1 MKLSRNK
8 GFTLVEL
15 LVVIAIIGIL
25 IAMLFP
31 AIQQVREAA
40 RRSDC
45 SNRLRQIAVAA
56 HDYHDANDRLPAGF
70 LFSNQL
76 QNNSDTAA
84 EWWDH
89 QVTSSLGLIM
99 PFIELQSVYKL
110 TDLVSFDFRKDL
122 TEHLDGS
129 GNRLYGWA
137 GEIRNTVTLFQ
148 TKIPQYQCPSDEI
161 QVHAPNMVII
171 VFTLPY
177 ADNTN
182 HDDHQFWGYG
192 PGTYDFG
199 LTNYMSCGGA
209 HCGGN
214 HPGAER
220 GRFNGVMSTRPKVA
234 LEVVSNQD
242 GTSKTVMHGENV
254 GQIVNGQRSWGFF
267 WYWGGMCAGRGF
279 VPWGEEAGYHQ
290 MYYQQISYFG
300 DGTWAYP
307 GGFGSMHP
315 SGLNFSYADAS
326 VHKINRSIDQLTW
339 YQLCGRNDGGTPVI
353 EY

>member
-1 MKLSRNK
+1 MKLSRK

-70 LFSNQL
+70 LFSNAL
-76 QNNSDTAA
+76 QNDSATSS
-84 EWWDH
+84 EWYDH

-122 TEHLDGS
+122 TEHLDGN

-137 GEIRNTVTLFQ
+137 GEIRNTVALFQ

-161 QVHAPNMVII
+161 QVHAPNMTII

-177 ADNTN
+177 ADNVN

-192 PGTYDFG
+192 AGTYDFG

-242 GTSKTVMHGENV
+242 GTSKTVMHGENI
-254 GQIVNGQRSWGFF
+254 GQVVNGQRSWGFF

-290 MYYQQISYFG
+290 MYYQQVSYFG

>member
-1 MKLSRNK
+1 MKLTQRK

-70 LFSNQL
+70 LAYNALPDGSSVGAL
-76 QNNSDTAA
+76 YV
-84 EWWDH
+84 DH
-89 QVTSSLGLIM
+89 QLTSSLGLIM

-110 TDLVSFDFRKDL
+110 TDLVAFDFRKDL
-122 TEHLDGS
+122 SEHLDAN
-129 GNRLYGWA
+129 GNRLYSWA
-137 GEIRNTVTLFQ
+137 GQLRNTVTMFT
-148 TKIPQYQCPSDEI
+148 TKVPQYQCPSDEI
-161 QVHAPNMVII
+161 QVHAPNMTV
-171 VFTLPY
+171 VFALPF
-177 ADNTN
+177 ADSPT
-182 HDDHQFWGYG
+182 HDDHAFYGWGA
-192 PGTYDFG
+192 GTYDFG
-199 LTNYMSCGGA
+199 LTNYVSCGGA

-254 GQIVNGQRSWGFF
+254 GQIINGQRSWGFF
-267 WYWGGMCAGRGF
+267 WYWGGMVAGRGY

-290 MYYQQISYFG
+290 QFYQQVSYFG

-315 SGLNFSYADAS
+315 GGLNFSFADAS
-326 VHKINRSIDQLTW
+326 VHKINRSIDQVTW
-339 YQLCGRNDGGTPVI
+339 YQLCGRNDGGTPVL
-353 EY
+353 E